1 MKLMQ
6 LEIFPYFNYEYE
18 KNPLL
23 FVKIP
28 SELPICSVLK
38 KLDELYGDTPQETTD
53 WALEYQLWA
62 RMLLHENAMLLNPK
76 HLSTDSFHT
85 FVMDDVM
92 EYCPRFATIYDL
104 LDVKKV
110 EEFAKKLPSRESV
123 ARFGITVEL

>member
-6 LEIFPYFNYEYE
+6 IEIFPYFNYEYE

-28 SELPICSVLK
+28 SELPICSILK
-38 KLDELYGDTPQETTD
+38 KLDELYSDTPQETTD

-76 HLSTDSFHT
+76 HLATDSFQK
-85 FVMDDVM
+85 FVMEDVS
-92 EYCPRFATIYDL
+92 EYCPRFALIYDL
-104 LDVKKV
+104 LDLKKV
-110 EEFAKKLPSRESV
+110 EEFAKKLPCCGDVEH
-123 ARFGITVEL
+123 FGITVEL